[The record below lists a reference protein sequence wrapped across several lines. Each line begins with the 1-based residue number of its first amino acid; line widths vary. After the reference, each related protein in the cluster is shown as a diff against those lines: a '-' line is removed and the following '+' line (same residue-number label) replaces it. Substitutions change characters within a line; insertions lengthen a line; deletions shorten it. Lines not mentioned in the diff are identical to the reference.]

1 MDFFLFLPLLS
12 NTMRFLFY
20 LGHPAHYHNSSVVA
34 KELLSLGHDVLM
46 VARDKDV
53 LFRLLEDQ
61 PFEVVYLPPR
71 TGNSKMAL
79 VGTILS
85 REVKMTRIALKF
97 KPDLLIGTDIVI
109 AHVAKLLGKKSII
122 LNEDD
127 VWEIPFFTK
136 FGIKYCDTA
145 LSPISCGTE
154 PYDYKTVKYP
164 GFHELAYLHPN
175 HFTPLPEKVKL
186 LSPDGKPYFILRFSA
201 LSAHHDDNIVGI
213 TNELSKT
220 IIQLLEPHGKVYVT
234 SERELDPEF
243 EPYRIG
249 IHPKEMHH
257 ALHYAS
263 IYIGDSQTMAAES
276 AVLGTPSLRFN
287 DFVGKLG
294 YLEELEKEYG
304 LTYGFKTS
312 DKEGLLNK
320 LRDLLQAADLKSDW
334 KAKREKMLSE
344 KMDVAAYWTWFF
356 TNYPA
361 SIQQSKEK
369 EASFIGLGK
378 AVS

>member
-1 MDFFLFLPLLS
+1 
-12 NTMRFLFY
+12 MRFLFY

-34 KELLSLGHDVLM
+34 KDLISQGHKVLM

-71 TGNSKMAL
+71 KGNSKMAL

-85 REVKMTRIALKF
+85 REVKMTRIAVKF
-97 KPDLLIGTDIVI
+97 KPDILIGTDIVI
-109 AHVAKLLGKKSII
+109 AHVAKLLGKKSIV

-145 LSPISCGTE
+145 MSPVSCGTE

-164 GFHELAYLHPN
+164 GYHELAYLHPN
-175 HFTPLPEKVKL
+175 HFSPQREKADV
-186 LSPDGKPYFILRFSA
+186 LSKDGKPYFILRFSA
-201 LSAHHDDNIVGI
+201 LSSHHDENRTGI
-213 TNELSKT
+213 TNELSRS
-220 IIQLLEPHGKVYVT
+220 IINLLEPHGTVYIT
-234 SERELDPEF
+234 SERELDSEF

-249 IHPKEMHH
+249 IHPKDMHH
-257 ALHYAS
+257 AMYYAS
-263 IYIGDSQTMAAES
+263 LYIGDSQTMAAEA

-287 DFVGKLG
+287 DFVGRLG
-294 YLEELEKEYG
+294 YLEELEKEYN
-304 LTYGFKTS
+304 LTYGFKTA

-320 LRDLLQAADLKSDW
+320 LKELLQIPDLKSNW
-334 KAKREKMLSE
+334 KARKEKMLSE
-344 KMDVAAYWTWFF
+344 KMDVAAYWAWFF
-356 TNYPA
+356 INYPK
-361 SIQQSKEK
+361 SIEDSKNKTNDFISQSVKH
-369 EASFIGLGK
+369 
-378 AVS
+378 